1 MTILKSFILGSV
13 QGLTEFLPVSSSGHL
28 VIIQNIFGLGS
39 NIGFDVL
46 LHFATVL
53 AVLVYFR
60 NDIFEMIKGIFG
72 KSRTGLLYIKAIIV
86 GSIPTAIIGLVFKKV
101 FEEKFS
107 QPKAVLAM
115 LIITGVILF
124 FASKYSR
131 GKSGKEIQSNKIT
144 DFLLIGIF
152 QGIAIMPGIS
162 RSGMT
167 IASSMFLGFK
177 KDWAFKYSMLLSVPA
192 VLGAGILELDKIEL
206 STVAVPGGITA
217 FATGIAALYI
227 LSKFVIKEKIHIFSY
242 YLWIAGILGLIL
254 L

>member
-28 VIIQNIFGLGS
+28 VIIQNLFGLGS
-39 NIGFDVL
+39 EIGFDVL
-46 LHFATVL
+46 LHFATIL
-53 AVLVYFR
+53 AILVYFR
-60 NDIFEMIKGIFG
+60 KDILEMFKGVCG
-72 KSRTGLLYIKAIIV
+72 KSETGLLYIKAIII
-86 GSIPTAIIGLVFKKV
+86 GSVPTAIIGLVFKDT

-107 QPKAVLAM
+107 QPKTVLVM
-115 LIITGVILF
+115 LLITGVILF

-131 GKSGKEIQSNKIT
+131 GKSGKDIWSNKIP
-144 DFLLIGIF
+144 DFLLIGIL

-167 IASSMFLGFK
+167 IAAALLLGFK
-177 KDWAFKYSMLLSVPA
+177 KDWAFKYSMLLSIPA

-206 STVAVPGGITA
+206 NSFSVYG
-217 FATGIAALYI
+217 GIAAFIVGIVALQI

-242 YLWIAGILGLIL
+242 YLWVTGILGLVL
-254 L
+254 M